1 MICRNCGK
9 DGELIKYDRFDI
21 YTPYDGLCKECQRRT
36 FEFQIAKLDEVI
48 YYRQKTLDEIR
59 AFNESERTNRAIA

>member
-21 YTPYDGLCKECQRRT
+21 YTPYEGLCKECQRKA
-36 FEFQIAKLDEVI
+36 FEFQIAKLDEGI

-59 AFNESERTNRAIA
+59 WFYESERTNSASA